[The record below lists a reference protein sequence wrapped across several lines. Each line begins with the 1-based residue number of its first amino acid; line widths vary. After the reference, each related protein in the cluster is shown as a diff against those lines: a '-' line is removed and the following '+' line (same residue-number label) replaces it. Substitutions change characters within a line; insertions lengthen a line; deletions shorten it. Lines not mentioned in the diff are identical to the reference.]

1 MTHLQNYGSD
11 RLSLYTFGHL
21 FRFVSKWTNLRLV
34 QTTPSEMAQKYFQQN
49 PIEAKSPIW
58 TNPCDD
64 KRHLEILPAARRDK
78 CKNLPDF
85 IILGPQK
92 TGTTALMNFLKV
104 CLRFKAV
111 CSSGNTKFSSIPNLN
126 HLMNPHSRSR
136 NFNSSLVSIMT
147 RDSIG
152 ISTCSLN
159 EEINL

>member
-104 CLRFKAV
+104 IFD
-111 CSSGNTKFSSIPNLN
+111 LN
-126 HLMNPHSRSR
+126 IFDL
-136 NFNSSLVSIMT
+136 
-147 RDSIG
+147 
-152 ISTCSLN
+152 
-159 EEINL
+159 